1 MSHTVTQDDAVAG
14 LAIRRAALARASA
27 WLGDRGTLAA
37 GLAIAAFVIL
47 FSFLGPVL
55 YGASPYAI
63 HGHHAFQPPS
73 AAFPLGTDQIGRNE
87 LARLISGGYATLIV
101 SIPAA
106 ILTFLVGIAYGLAAA
121 LGPSFLDKLLMRV
134 LDAILALPGLVVLI
148 FFAALVPLNNISLI
162 LLLGLTSWPSLA
174 RLVRN
179 EAIAQRGRD
188 FVQAARQFG
197 GGTWYVARTHLLRV
211 MAPILVVNATFLIG
225 DSVLA
230 LSGLSFLGLGVQ
242 PPYTSWGGLLETG
255 LNLIALNPWWM
266 IVPPGL
272 MIFLS
277 IMAANL
283 IGQGLL
289 LRWGGA
295 R

>member
-1 MSHTVTQDDAVAG
+1 MSHTVTQDIAVAG
-14 LAIRRAALARASA
+14 PLRRSLLARASA

-47 FSFLGPVL
+47 FSFLGPFL
-55 YGASPYAI
+55 YAASPYAI

-73 AAFPLGTDQIGRNE
+73 GAFPLGTDQIGRNE

-242 PPYTSWGGLLETG
+242 PPYTSWGGMLETG
-255 LNLIALNPWWM
+255 LNLIALDPWWM
-266 IVPPGL
+266 ILPAGL

-289 LRWGGA
+289 LRWGGG

>member
-14 LAIRRAALARASA
+14 PAIRRAALARASA

>member
-1 MSHTVTQDDAVAG
+1 MSNTVTQDMAVTGAA
-14 LAIRRAALARASA
+14 LRRPLLARATL
-27 WLGDRGTLAA
+27 WLGDQGVLVA

-47 FSFLGPVL
+47 FSFLGPFV
-55 YGASPYAI
+55 YQASPYAI
-63 HGHHAFQPPS
+63 HGHHAFQSPS

-106 ILTFLVGIAYGLAAA
+106 ILTFALGLVYGLAAA
-121 LGPSFLDKLLMRV
+121 LGPSWFDKVLMRL

-188 FVQAARQFG
+188 FVLATRQFG

-242 PPYTSWGGLLETG
+242 PPYTSWGGLLQTG
-255 LNLIALNPWWM
+255 LNLIALDPWWM
-266 IVPPGL
+266 ILPAGL

-277 IMAANL
+277 IIAANL

-289 LRWGGA
+289 IRWGGA

>member
-1 MSHTVTQDDAVAG
+1 MSHTVTQDMAVTGAA
-14 LAIRRAALARASA
+14 LRRPLLARATL

-37 GLAIAAFVIL
+37 GLAIATFVVL
-47 FSFLGPVL
+47 FSFLGPFIYQV
-55 YGASPYAI
+55 SPYAI
-63 HGHHAFQPPS
+63 HGHHTFEAPS
-73 AAFPLGTDQIGRNE
+73 GAFPLGTDQIGRNE

-106 ILTFLVGIAYGLAAA
+106 ILTFVVGLIYGLAAA
-121 LGPSFLDKLLMRV
+121 LGPFWFDKALMRL

-188 FVQAARQFG
+188 FVLATRQFG

-242 PPYTSWGGLLETG
+242 PPYTSWGGLLQTG
-255 LNLIALNPWWM
+255 LNLIALDPWWM
-266 IVPPGL
+266 ILPAGL

-277 IMAANL
+277 IIAANL

-289 LRWGGA
+289 VRWGGA

>member
-1 MSHTVTQDDAVAG
+1 MNSTASKDIAAG
-14 LAIRRAALARASA
+14 GGLRRSLVARASL
-27 WLGDRGTLAA
+27 WLGDRGTLIA
-37 GLAIAAFVIL
+37 GIVLAAFVIL
-47 FSFLGPVL
+47 FSFLGPYV
-55 YGASPYAI
+55 YHASPYAV
-63 HGHHAFQPPS
+63 HGHHAFQAPN

-87 LARLISGGYATLIV
+87 LARLIAGGFATLIV

-106 ILTFLVGIAYGLAAA
+106 ILTFLLGLIYGLASA
-121 LGPSFLDKLLMRV
+121 LGPSWFDKLLMRV

-162 LLLGLTSWPSLA
+162 LLLGLTSWPALA

-179 EAIAQRGRD
+179 EAIAQRSRD
-188 FVQAARQFG
+188 FVLAARQFG

-211 MAPILVVNATFLIG
+211 MAPILVVNATFLVG

-242 PPYTSWGGLLETG
+242 PPFTSWGGLLQTG
-255 LNLIALNPWWM
+255 LNLIALDPWWM
-266 IVPPGL
+266 ILPSGL

-289 LRWGGA
+289 VRWGGT